1 MKVKKNIIFFE
12 QTLKNPEILLKY
24 FDIHFIKNIEE
35 LEFFDEENL
44 KNTQGIFIKLK
55 YLIDQ
60 KILKKFENLEFIASP
75 TTGLNHI
82 DINYCKEKDIKI
94 ICLKNEFN
102 FLKNITPTAELTWG
116 LILNAYRKLNYAI
129 NSVDNSYWNRDD
141 FIGYDLKD
149 KTIGILGYGRLG
161 KIIHRY
167 AKAFKMN
174 VLINDVKE
182 KIKKKKEY
190 VPINILFESSDI
202 VTVHVNY
209 EINNNRFID
218 KKYLSK
224 MKKNSLFVN
233 TSRGELVNEKDLLS
247 HLQVDSNL
255 VALDVV
261 ADEHKIISNILLKSK
276 NKYKNLIITPHIG
289 GNTFESLI
297 KTEQFTYE
305 KIIKECNFSG

>member
-1 MKVKKNIIFFE
+1 
-12 QTLKNPEILLKY
+12 
-24 FDIHFIKNIEE
+24 
-35 LEFFDEENL
+35 
-44 KNTQGIFIKLK
+44 
-55 YLIDQ
+55 
-60 KILKKFENLEFIASP
+60 
-75 TTGLNHI
+75 
-82 DINYCKEKDIKI
+82 
-94 ICLKNEFN
+94 
-102 FLKNITPTAELTWG
+102 
-116 LILNAYRKLNYAI
+116 
-129 NSVDNSYWNRDD
+129 
-141 FIGYDLKD
+141 
-149 KTIGILGYGRLG
+149 
-161 KIIHRY
+161 
-167 AKAFKMN
+167 MN